1 MTARLRLPVRGIVWA
16 LLLSG
21 ALLTA
26 LGGFLVHASR
36 GILDSGPFAERA
48 AASLRDPGVAAFVA
62 DRVTT
67 ALISEVRDLTPIR
80 PLIAGAT
87 EALVSSAPFEA
98 VARATARTAHAAIQS
113 KGAENV
119 FLSLP
124 DAGLLVRNALSTISP
139 EAAAKIPKTLS
150 PRLANLG
157 QSKAYHVVQQAAAIL
172 KAVVRVELIALVL
185 GPLLLLLGIVI
196 AQDRRRGLVGAGLAL
211 LLASLLLFA
220 IIPLGRLIAVLAVR
234 GALERGALVGLWRAY
249 FSGLMPWVLTLAG
262 VGLVLVSAG
271 MSLVEAFDPR
281 QVLRSL
287 WARATVLPTSRAGRV
302 ATAIGLLL
310 AGSAVVTWP
319 SLALSAVAVAAGM
332 LLAYLG
338 LRELFA
344 VVLASVPD
352 TVEEAGPSRIGAK
365 LAIVGGV
372 AGLLVVAVVLALRPT
387 RQEATPATITECN
400 GAAALCDRRLDQVVF
415 PGAHNAMSNAEAAR
429 WMFPHHE
436 RGIPNMLR
444 DGIRAFA
451 IDVHYGRPVGDGEM
465 IKTALDL
472 ETVSAEKIA
481 SAIGEEGV
489 TIALRIRDRFI
500 SGDSGQAGTYF
511 CHGYCELGAYPVVPT
526 LREMRDFLVE
536 QPAEVL
542 VLVIEDYVSP
552 EDLAK
557 SFDEAGLTEF
567 VYRGPMGPPWPTLRE
582 LIAGG
587 GRVVVFSESGKPG
600 VPWIHPAF
608 ESMQETAYTFHAP
621 ADFSCKPNRGGTA
634 GSLFQINHW
643 IETTPAP
650 KPKNAELVNAYDALL
665 KRAKDCQRA
674 RKMLPNV
681 LLVDFYR
688 SGDLFRVVRTL
699 NGLPPLVSDTASGR

>member
-1 MTARLRLPVRGIVWA
+1 
-16 LLLSG
+16 
-21 ALLTA
+21 
-26 LGGFLVHASR
+26 
-36 GILDSGPFAERA
+36 
-48 AASLRDPGVAAFVA
+48 
-62 DRVTT
+62 
-67 ALISEVRDLTPIR
+67 
-80 PLIAGAT
+80 
-87 EALVSSAPFEA
+87 
-98 VARATARTAHAAIQS
+98 
-113 KGAENV
+113 
-119 FLSLP
+119 
-124 DAGLLVRNALSTISP
+124 
-139 EAAAKIPKTLS
+139 
-150 PRLANLG
+150 
-157 QSKAYHVVQQAAAIL
+157 
-172 KAVVRVELIALVL
+172 
-185 GPLLLLLGIVI
+185 
-196 AQDRRRGLVGAGLAL
+196 
-211 LLASLLLFA
+211 
-220 IIPLGRLIAVLAVR
+220 
-234 GALERGALVGLWRAY
+234 
-249 FSGLMPWVLTLAG
+249 
-262 VGLVLVSAG
+262 
-271 MSLVEAFDPR
+271 
-281 QVLRSL
+281 
-287 WARATVLPTSRAGRV
+287 
-302 ATAIGLLL
+302 
-310 AGSAVVTWP
+310 
-319 SLALSAVAVAAGM
+319 
-332 LLAYLG
+332 
-338 LRELFA
+338 
-344 VVLASVPD
+344 
-352 TVEEAGPSRIGAK
+352 
-365 LAIVGGV
+365 
-372 AGLLVVAVVLALRPT
+372 
-387 RQEATPATITECN
+387 
-400 GAAALCDRRLDQVVF
+400 VF